1 MLRAVG
7 LTVNCLLTAA
17 LPPSPSLPLLSL
29 YVIQARGRILGPS
42 SCATLTDRSPWS
54 FFASHVTFCAVAAVT
69 CPPTKTTGQS
79 SDAQHKDTAEKG

>member
-17 LPPSPSLPLLSL
+17 LPPLLSL
-29 YVIQARGRILGPS
+29 YVVQARGRILGPS